1 MPDRHDRIRVTCP
14 VRPWS
19 LPLVVL
25 VALGASAPGS
35 AQTPKQDKAA
45 AVAGTASA
53 SGGASGVFINRTEL
67 DAATV
72 QALADQ
78 FGVQVAPGDY
88 WYDPFSGLF
97 GLMRGPGL
105 GFTMPG
111 LELGGELPPD
121 ASGGGTNVFVN
132 GRELHPMDVAAL
144 VTLGPIFPGRYWL
157 RYDGY
162 YGLEGGMPL
171 GNLIMLAQQAS
182 GGPGYNRSG
191 PFGHL
196 GGDGQSSYFF
206 DPNSGCSVISGG
218 GVSC

>member
-1 MPDRHDRIRVTCP
+1 MPGRSSQALAVNRV
-14 VRPWS
+14 VAAAA
-19 LPLVVL
+19 L
-25 VALGASAPGS
+25 VAVTALLSPNFAA

-45 AVAGTASA
+45 AAGAA
-53 SGGASGVFINRTEL
+53 RPAQGATGVRINRVEL
-67 DAATV
+67 DGPTV
-72 QALADQ
+72 QALAQ
-78 FGVQVAPGDY
+78 GGIQIAQGDY

-97 GLMRGPGL
+97 GLMGGPGL

-111 LELGGELPPD
+111 LEVGGPLPAD

-132 GRELHPMDVAAL
+132 GRELHQMDVAAL
-144 VTLGPIFPGRYWL
+144 MALGPIYPGRYWL

-182 GGPGYNRSG
+182 GGAGSNRSG

-196 GGDGQSSYFF
+196 GSDGQSSYFF